1 VTQRLSDK
9 CEAIISLLALVFWH
23 LELIPGAMKVQRYG
37 ESDGTSDA
45 KPPTPYNLNCK
56 GLCRDCWED
65 HRAIGKK
72 PACPPEVTWVRVHD
86 GLRRQYRIADV
97 EAALIALR
105 DANVSMAQAVWAV
118 YVEPWPEPRTEP
130 IGHEAREHRA
140 RLADEGIVWL
150 AHEIRG
156 PVIAFGLSKREQ
168 VEEMLRS
175 GVTSTAAIVR
185 AVGCDR
191 RYVKRLKHTQVVRP
205 RQTVDAVS

>member
-1 VTQRLSDK
+1 MTQRLSDK
-9 CEAIISLLALVFWH
+9 CDAIISLLALVFWH

-56 GLCRDCWED
+56 GMCRDCWED

-105 DANVSMAQAVWAV
+105 DANVVMAQAVWAV

-156 PVIAFGLSKREQ
+156 EVLGFGEKVDSRENQIRQMASQGFTQRRIARELRCSLRDVRRVIAPE
-168 VEEMLRS
+168 V
-175 GVTSTAAIVR
+175 A
-185 AVGCDR
+185 
-191 RYVKRLKHTQVVRP
+191 
-205 RQTVDAVS
+205 AVSG